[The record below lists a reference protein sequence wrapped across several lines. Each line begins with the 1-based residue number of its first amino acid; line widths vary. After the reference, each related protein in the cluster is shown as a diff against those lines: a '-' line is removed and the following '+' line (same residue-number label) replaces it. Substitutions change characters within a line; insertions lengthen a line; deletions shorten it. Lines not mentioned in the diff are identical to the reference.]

1 MISVIDIDLIGVLK
15 MAFCENCGTQLGE
28 NATYC
33 ENCGAKVGNADPSI
47 ATSTSGDQG
56 STPVQMDQKTDSVQK
71 KNPLIALILSLII
84 TGVGQIYNG
93 QVIKG
98 VILLVVFFIV
108 FVIFWPLAL
117 IVWLFGM
124 YDAYTTAGKI
134 NNGDRITDI
143 FSDKPIG

>member
-1 MISVIDIDLIGVLK
+1 
-15 MAFCENCGTQLGE
+15 MAFCETCGTPISE
-28 NATYC
+28 NTTYC
-33 ENCGAKVGNADPSI
+33 ESCGAKVGNEDPSI
-47 ATSTSGDQG
+47 ATSTSGNQG
-56 STPVQMDQKTDSVQK
+56 TIPVQMDQKTDRVQK

-93 QVIKG
+93 QVRKG

-143 FSDKPIG
+143 FSDKPVG

>member
-1 MISVIDIDLIGVLK
+1 
-15 MAFCENCGTQLGE
+15 MAFCENCGNPLGE
-28 NATYC
+28 NTTYC
-33 ENCGAKVGNADPSI
+33 ESCGAKVGNADPAI
-47 ATSTSGDQG
+47 ATSISGNQR
-56 STPVQMDQKTDSVQK
+56 TVPVQTDQETARVQK

-93 QVIKG
+93 QVRKG

-108 FVIFWPLAL
+108 IIIFWPLAL

-124 YDAYTTAGKI
+124 YDAYATAGKI

-143 FSDKPIG
+143 FSDNPIV